1 MSLPLVIRCCLN
13 AKLLDK
19 SQKRF
24 DLVFKLV
31 MGVRKFFSIVQLVGN
46 FFEDALGAAIKIVKH
61 RSFAAHQQRMRTGF
75 NIYALPFGIKPIQ
88 FLQK

>member
-1 MSLPLVIRCCLN
+1 MSLPLFIRCCLN

-31 MGVRKFFSIVQLVGN
+31 LGVRKFFFNRSARGH
-46 FFEDALGAAIKIVKH
+46 FF
-61 RSFAAHQQRMRTGF
+61 
-75 NIYALPFGIKPIQ
+75 
-88 FLQK
+88 